1 MRESLLRMVRGMLL
15 PLPVVVLGGCMLP
28 GFALPGCEK
37 TGTLQGVVRD
47 AATQQV
53 IAQATVSV
61 SGTSLQA
68 SSSGEGRYT
77 ISNAPA
83 GTRSVVASASGYES
97 RTQSATISEGL
108 TTTLDF
114 SLTVRTALFVEV
126 PNPLS
131 GENPVYKLT
140 SAGVPATG
148 QSVSDS
154 RLGTTQ
160 TRVVQTEGLRHEY
173 SRLDPF
179 NSDRSMILLTYLPA
193 GEWRVYRTGT
203 IPYDSNDALVRVLD
217 LEEPRWD
224 PSDPNLIWGHRDF
237 RLLTVNVKTGQETTI
252 KDFAQDPKITP
263 ILAANPDLYRI
274 TMKDEGESSTDKR
287 FWAFLIQGS
296 NDDYRARYLV
306 TWDRQLNQIPGL
318 YTIPLSESAIDWAGM
333 SPKGSWVLI
342 GGDYNNG
349 GKLAGLTMAN
359 RELTQ
364 FHRLDYATAHADV
377 GLDSQGNEVIV
388 MQNVRTDYIDLI
400 PLDPNTK
407 PILAEGGGY
416 AGTNRTPLIRL
427 FYDSTSPSGLNS
439 GVHISCNFPG
449 YCVVSTYIAPSQPE
463 QNWLDRAIILV
474 KLDRAHPRAFYLAK
488 VYGTTG
494 QYWEETH
501 ATISNDGSKIVWA
514 TNWNQN
520 VGQEK
525 VWLAQLNMP
534 ASWTGS
540 LGGP

>member
-1 MRESLLRMVRGMLL
+1 VA
-15 PLPVVVLGGCMLP
+15 PP
-28 GFALPGCEK
+28 
-37 TGTLQGVVRD
+37 
-47 AATQQV
+47 
-53 IAQATVSV
+53 VSV
-61 SGTSLQA
+61 PQ
-68 SSSGEGRYT
+68 
-77 ISNAPA
+77 
-83 GTRSVVASASGYES
+83 
-97 RTQSATISEGL
+97 
-108 TTTLDF
+108 
-114 SLTVRTALFVEV
+114 FVEV
-126 PNPLS
+126 PDPLS
-131 GENPVYKLT
+131 GENPVYKLVP
-140 SAGVPATG
+140 AGVPAAG
-148 QSVSDS
+148 QSVSDN

-173 SRLDPF
+173 SRFDPF

-193 GEWRVYRTGT
+193 GEWRVYRTNS

-224 PSDPNLIWGHRDF
+224 PNDPNLIWGHREF
-237 RLLTVNVKTGQETTI
+237 RLLTVSVKTGQEITV
-252 KDFAQDPKITP
+252 KDFAQDPKIAP

-306 TWDRQLNQIPGL
+306 TWDRQLDQIPGL
-318 YTIPLSESAIDWAGM
+318 YTLPQNESVIDWAGM
-333 SPKGSWVLI
+333 SPKGNWVLI
-342 GGDYNNG
+342 GGDFDNG
-349 GKLAGLTMAN
+349 GNLVGLTMAN

-364 FHRLDYATAHADV
+364 FHRLDYATAHSDV
-377 GLDSQGNEVIV
+377 GLDTQGNEVII

-407 PILAEGGGY
+407 PILVNGGGY
-416 AGTNRTPLIRL
+416 DGTNRTPLVRL
-427 FYDSTSPSGLNS
+427 FSDSTSPYGLNS

-449 YCVVSTYIAPSQPE
+449 YCAVSTYIAPNLPE
-463 QNWLDRAIILV
+463 QNWLDRTIVLV
-474 KLDRAHPRAFYLAK
+474 TLDRLHPRAFYLAK
-488 VYGTTG
+488 VYGTTA

-525 VWLAQLNMP
+525 VWLMQLNMP
-534 ASWTGS
+534 TGWVNT
-540 LGGP
+540 LDGQ